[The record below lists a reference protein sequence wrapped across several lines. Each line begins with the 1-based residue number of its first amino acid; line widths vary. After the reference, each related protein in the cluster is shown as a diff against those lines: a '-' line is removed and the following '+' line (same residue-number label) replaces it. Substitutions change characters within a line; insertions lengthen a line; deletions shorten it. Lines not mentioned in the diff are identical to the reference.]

1 MTITRPPI
9 PTNFA
14 SSAGFTSLGV
24 EDGTIPDNQITAS
37 SYILD
42 DPSIPWHIP
51 SQARLNIITDI
62 DNDPPLYVGGWCS
75 VGLPPNQWI
84 QVDFGAS
91 KVVSAIVLQGR
102 QEDDIYVTK
111 YKVQY
116 SDGED
121 LWHFVTN
128 AHDDTIKV
136 RSLQNC
142 P

>member
-1 MTITRPPI
+1 M
-9 PTNFA
+9 
-14 SSAGFTSLGV
+14 
-24 EDGTIPDNQITAS
+24 
-37 SYILD
+37 
-42 DPSIPWHIP
+42 
-51 SQARLNIITDI
+51 
-62 DNDPPLYVGGWCS
+62 
-75 VGLPPNQWI
+75 
-84 QVDFGAS
+84 DFGAS

-102 QEDDIYVTK
+102 QDLEDQMMYVTK